1 MGKNNEP
8 KTLTN
13 LINCI
18 GFFENNVSSLYKEIA
33 GKVWLPLISAML
45 LEISLD
51 SQKHSIKLKSIAES
65 LPKIGYESKDY
76 AKTIGEISCT
86 ICRFRQEITEA
97 ACINEEDIVQLSSQ
111 LIALENTM
119 SDEYKVFVQEETVQ
133 LISAE
138 LEKIYRVDVDDVRRI
153 FAEILDDEEN
163 HKKTLTAIRGLVDWR
178 ENKKTENAPE
188 VRFQNPDA
196 WSAPASNT

>member
-18 GFFENNVSSLYKEIA
+18 SFFENNVSSLYKEIA

-51 SQKHSIKLKSIAES
+51 SQKHPIKLKSIAES

-76 AKTIGEISCT
+76 AKTIGEISCVP
-86 ICRFRQEITEA
+86 FA
-97 ACINEEDIVQLSSQ
+97 GS
-111 LIALENTM
+111 
-119 SDEYKVFVQEETVQ
+119 
-133 LISAE
+133 
-138 LEKIYRVDVDDVRRI
+138 VRRSPKQ
-153 FAEILDDEEN
+153 
-163 HKKTLTAIRGLVDWR
+163 HV
-178 ENKKTENAPE
+178 
-188 VRFQNPDA
+188 
-196 WSAPASNT
+196 